1 MNDKVVNMTSSKDDP
16 FRIIVVSED
25 SSLIERLTEGLRTT
39 ATLAAAEP
47 DVSLVDELIDGLDAD
62 LLVLDLDARPAG
74 GESLLDI
81 VRMMKERRPGLPIV
95 ASGDSLSAQLVL
107 SAMRAGAVDFID
119 RDITID
125 EVRAQI
131 STHLHRHHDRTMS
144 KAQGVLH
151 VITSAREDQD
161 VAIAAANMAAAFAA
175 NGAKT
180 LLIDLSAQGD
190 EAALALGMDPT
201 YTVEDALVDLPR
213 LDETLLLS
221 ALASDQYDKLYLLP
235 TRLVN
240 SNALAMQE
248 VLDPAKLNAMLTL
261 VRPFFDQVVIYASGS
276 WLNIGLGPLLSISAV
291 GVAFDYLAVQPNMIS
306 VSGGSRLLRQI
317 FGQADPEELARTG
330 LRLLVVNEEPGQT
343 LAAHRIADTLGLPLA
358 GSLPAAPLNLPDAV
372 NEGVPLV
379 LHQPTH
385 PYSLKVRSLLLGEDV
400 KADPAGGGFVGRIRN
415 LMGRS

>member
-1 MNDKVVNMTSSKDDP
+1 MNDKVANLTANQDDP

-25 SSLIERLTEGLRTT
+25 SSLIERLTDGLRST

-74 GESLLDI
+74 GEGLLDI

-119 RDITID
+119 RDISTD
-125 EVRAQI
+125 EARVQVGA
-131 STHLHRHHDRTMS
+131 HLHRHHDRTMS

-151 VITSAREDQD
+151 VIASAREDQD
-161 VAIAAANMAAAFAA
+161 VAIAAVNLAAAFAA

-190 EAALALGMDPT
+190 EAALALGLEPT
-201 YTVEDALVDLPR
+201 YTVEDAMVDLPR
-213 LDETLLLS
+213 LDETLLLG
-221 ALASDQYDKLYLLP
+221 ALANDQNEKLYLLP
-235 TRLVN
+235 ARLVN

-248 VLDPAKLNAMLTL
+248 VLDPAKLNSLLTL
-261 VRPFFDQVVIYASGS
+261 VRPFFDQIVIYSSGG

-306 VSGGSRLLRQI
+306 VSGASRLLRQI
-317 FGQADPEELARTG
+317 FGQAEPEELARTG
-330 LRLLVVNEEPGQT
+330 LRLLVVNEEPGQN
-343 LAAHRIADTLGLPLA
+343 LSAHRIADTLGLPLA
-358 GSLPAAPLNLPDAV
+358 GTLPAAPLHHPEAV
-372 NEGVPLV
+372 NEGVALV
-379 LHQPTH
+379 VEQPTH
-385 PYSLKVRSLLLGEDV
+385 PYSLRVRNLLLGEDV
-400 KADPAGGGFVGRIRN
+400 TVDAGAAGIIGRV
-415 LMGRS
+415 RSLINRS